1 MKVAWQQVGD
11 DDGRHYDDV
20 VTWKLG
26 GQVVA
31 MAIAEVVCEILGP
44 RNVVVKQLLGYL
56 PVGGVV
62 ETIYGN
68 RKTGKIFKT

>member
-20 VTWKLG
+20 VTRKLG

-31 MAIAEVVCEILGP
+31 MAIAEVVGEILGP
-44 RNVVVKQLLGYL
+44 RDVVFKQLLGYL

-62 ETIYGN
+62 ETVYGN
-68 RKTGKIFKT
+68 RKTGKKLKT

>member
-1 MKVAWQQVGD
+1 
-11 DDGRHYDDV
+11 
-20 VTWKLG
+20 
-26 GQVVA
+26 
-31 MAIAEVVCEILGP
+31 MAIAEVVREILGSS
-44 RNVVVKQLLGYL
+44 NVVVKQLLGYL